1 MALTTTQIFSLL
13 QLRGVGRKSIL
24 KIAEKLGHGQ
34 VKNEE
39 LLNFLSNSIR
49 EKNKEN
55 LSEALF
61 RKSEEILSCS
71 DKLDIKALSYFDE
84 QFPDCF
90 RTALDENGKPQ
101 PPMIIFYKG
110 NISLLSQKSIA
121 IIGRR
126 NSSDLAQKISY
137 NLARSVAEEGL
148 CIVSGLAEGC
158 DTYAHLGALSANKGK
173 TVAILAHGLDMVYPK
188 INMTLARRIVDN
200 QGLLISEYPLYTLPT
215 KYSFVDRDRLQ
226 SALALATVVV
236 ETEVEGGSFHAARA
250 CLKANKRLFTID
262 SPFSP
267 INCSV
272 GSRELVKEGGKL
284 LSVNDVTKDFK
295 VITKDILSSSEE
307 CIQEE
312 LDLFQ

>member
-1 MALTTTQIFSLL
+1 MALTTTQILSLL
-13 QLRGVGRKSIL
+13 QLKGVGRKSIL
-24 KIAEKLGHGQ
+24 KISERLGPTQ

-39 LLNFLSNSIR
+39 LFNCLSSSIR

-55 LSEALF
+55 ISEALF
-61 RKSEEILSCS
+61 CKSEEILSCS
-71 DKLDIKALSYFDE
+71 EKLGIKALSYFDE
-84 QFPDCF
+84 QFPDCL
-90 RTALDENGKPQ
+90 RIALDESGRPQ

-110 NISLLSQKSIA
+110 NVSLLSQQSIA

-126 NSSDLAQKISY
+126 NPSDLAQKISY
-137 NLARSVAEEGL
+137 NLAKSIAEEGL
-148 CIVSGLAEGC
+148 CVVSGLAEGC

-188 INMTLARRIVDN
+188 TNALLAQRIVDN

-236 ETEVEGGSFHAARA
+236 ETEIEGGSFHAARA

-262 SPFSP
+262 GPYSPA
-267 INCSV
+267 NCSA
-272 GSRELVKEGGKL
+272 GSKELVKEGGKL
-284 LSVNDVTKDFK
+284 LSVNDVAKDSK
-295 VITKDILSSSEE
+295 VIIEGILSSSEE
-307 CIQEE
+307 CNQGE